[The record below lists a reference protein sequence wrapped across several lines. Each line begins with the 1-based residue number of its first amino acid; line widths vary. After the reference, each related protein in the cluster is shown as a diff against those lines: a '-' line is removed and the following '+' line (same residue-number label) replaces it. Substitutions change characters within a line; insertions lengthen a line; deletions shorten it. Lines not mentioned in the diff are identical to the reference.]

1 MLKERRGKRKES
13 GERLSF
19 RVIYC
24 SLKRKWA
31 FCTYLMK
38 KAPSEYYSSFI
49 NNNSSDQRKFFKAV
63 NISLILR
70 MTLSFHLILL
80 LLNWLMT
87 LATFF
92 DRLKIVD
99 IRSNFP
105 DLNNPQTGCMEREA
119 YLTSCFS

>member
-1 MLKERRGKRKES
+1 MSITVVLLIIIALIRES
-13 GERLSF
+13 FS
-19 RVIYC
+19 
-24 SLKRKWA
+24 K
-31 FCTYLMK
+31 
-38 KAPSEYYSSFI
+38 P
-49 NNNSSDQRKFFKAV
+49 V

-105 DLNNPQTGCMEREA
+105 DLNNPETGCMEREA
-119 YLTSCFS
+119 YLTSCFSEFVTLEKSEVHRVISSSNLKSCV